1 MCLHVHVVL
10 EHLDGLVVGAGGQKI
25 PHGAP
30 GHTVDGA
37 LVMLVLSVHGLCLK
51 RLVSLT
57 VLKTSLLTDIGVQEK
72 SSDNLYTALNLYII

>member
-1 MCLHVHVVL
+1 
-10 EHLDGLVVGAGGQKI
+10 
-25 PHGAP
+25 
-30 GHTVDGA
+30 
-37 LVMLVLSVHGLCLK
+37 MLVLSVHGLCLK